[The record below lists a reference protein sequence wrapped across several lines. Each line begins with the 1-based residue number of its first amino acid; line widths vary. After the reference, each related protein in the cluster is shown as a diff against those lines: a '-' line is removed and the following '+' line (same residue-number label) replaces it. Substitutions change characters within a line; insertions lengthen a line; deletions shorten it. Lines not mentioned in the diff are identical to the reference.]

1 MPSLS
6 VWLFQSHSWLTEFS
20 FWKSLFYT
28 CMQNEF
34 SKLDFLWCP
43 CLLAWMWALNFC
55 MLFLQAVNVWA
66 SQLSVTQ
73 KVTVNVDGVLYFDTF
88 NVVARSISPVLE
100 FFNCPLHFEPPYCEM
115 WNPTADKCYRLSVDE
130 MHHSPI
136 SPHTIVYWRTYHPA
150 MNWRY
155 YPLTAFLK
163 VNMWINAALLG
174 SMAANC
180 LSFPESIVSD
190 YSLLDH
196 WNVLCRLPEFL
207 TAVSFITVNATVMSK
222 HWFCC
227 FHYLLFCPLLCLS
240 KSHSVL
246 MPLLCSSIVF
256 PCCVGGI
263 FSFRFT
269 SASFI

>member
-1 MPSLS
+1 MHAEWVLKIGFPM
-6 VWLFQSHSWLTEFS
+6 V
-20 FWKSLFYT
+20 SLFA
-28 CMQNEF
+28 CMNVGVEF
-34 SKLDFLWCP
+34 LHAFSSSCECLSFSAVRHPKSDSKCW
-43 CLLAWMWALNFC
+43 W
-55 MLFLQAVNVWA
+55 
-66 SQLSVTQ
+66 SV
-73 KVTVNVDGVLYFDTF
+73 VYSMYLDTF
-88 NVVARSISPVLE
+88 NVVAQSISPVLE

-130 MHHSPI
+130 MHHSAI

-155 YPLTAFLK
+155 HPLTAFLK
-163 VNMWINAALLG
+163 VNMWIDVALLG

-207 TAVSFITVNATVMSK
+207 TAVSFITANATVMAK

-256 PCCVGGI
+256 PCCVGVI